1 MIRRL
6 FLDHPQSV
14 GESYAEHMGVA
25 AGFGWD
31 LLRASAC
38 CFVHALVPGLFERT
52 GSNIIRDLH
61 ARMVTHR
68 LRHAPPPADPRIW
81 IAADI

>member
-6 FLDHPQSV
+6 FLDHPDSV
-14 GESYAEHMGVA
+14 GETYVEHMGVA

-52 GSNIIRDLH
+52 GSGIIRDLH
-61 ARMVTHR
+61 ARMVANR
-68 LRHAPPPADPRIW
+68 RRHAAPSSDPKLW

>member
-1 MIRRL
+1 M
-6 FLDHPQSV
+6 DHPKSV
-14 GESYAEHMGVA
+14 GESYTEHMAVA

-38 CFVHALVPGLFERT
+38 CFVHALVPGLFQTT
-52 GSNIIRDLH
+52 GSDIIRDLH
-61 ARMVTHR
+61 GRMVANR
-68 LRHAPPPADPRIW
+68 RRCPSAPPDPRLW